1 MERRAAIRK
10 LLMAGAVSIVPRLW
24 GTRPQD
30 QQQEFTIRSEVRLV
44 LLDVSVKDRAGA
56 FVPALSKDNF
66 SVFENDVRQPIT
78 VFAREDLPVTVGI
91 LVDESQ
97 SMGNKRADV
106 LAAAE
111 TLIAEGNPQDET
123 FVLHFNEKV
132 RRGLPDGQIFSS
144 DIQQLSTALYRGF
157 PLGRT
162 ALYDAVFD
170 GLNQLDLGH
179 RDKKALVLISDG
191 GDNLSTHHR
200 REVLDKLD
208 RSIAT
213 VYAVG
218 LYDADDP
225 DRSPGLLKHLAAVSG
240 GEAFFPANPA
250 GMTDVCR
257 GIAKDIRTRYTVGY
271 IPPASHGGPLRRI
284 RVSAAAPSHT
294 KLTVRAHTQY
304 RFDDA
309 VKPGSGNPGSK

>member
-1 MERRAAIRK
+1 MKRRTAIRR
-10 LLMAGAVSIVPRLW
+10 LLLAGAASMVPHLS
-24 GTRPQD
+24 GGQPQAG
-30 QQQEFTIRSEVRLV
+30 QQEFTIRSEVRLV

-56 FVPALSKDNF
+56 FVPGLSRENF
-66 SVFENDVRQPIT
+66 NVFENDVLQPIT

-97 SMGNKRADV
+97 SMSHKRADV
-106 LAAAE
+106 LAAAG

-123 FVLHFNEKV
+123 FVLNFNETV
-132 RRGLPDGQIFSS
+132 RRGLPGGQLFSN

-157 PLGRT
+157 STGRT

-170 GLNQLDLGH
+170 GLRQLDMGH

-191 GDNLSTHHR
+191 GDNVSVHRR
-200 REVLDKLD
+200 REVLGELD
-208 RSIAT
+208 RGMAT

-225 DRSPGLLKHLAAVSG
+225 DRSPGLLKHLAEVSG
-240 GEAFFPANPA
+240 GEAFFPASSA
-250 GMTDVCR
+250 DMTDVCR

-271 IPPASHGGPLRRI
+271 VPKSSNGGSLRHI
-284 RVSAAAPSHT
+284 RVGVTAPSHAR
-294 KLTVRAHTQY
+294 LVARARTQY
-304 RFDDA
+304 RYDEATQD
-309 VKPGSGNPGSK
+309 VSKPVRK